1 MSSRTWVQPSLPL
14 EHPKALTRAQAVES
28 QLPWPQAGR
37 VILFLSLGIWA
48 AIWKLGTLLF

>member
-1 MSSRTWVQPSLPL
+1 MSSRTWVQPPLPL
-14 EHPKALTRAQAVES
+14 EPPKVRAHAEAAES

-37 VILFLSLGIWA
+37 VILFLSLSMWA